1 MARKFDAEA
10 HIVDLNTM
18 RTQLA
23 KIPFTSDTIREGF
36 KSCGIPSNALF
47 WAVFSNSELV
57 QKIGN
62 DLYCFRNPDKPIH
75 FHRLG
80 DIYKEYKK
88 RVTIY
93 HNKWC
98 DKKKRKDILKRP
110 DIQDAIKL
118 LQDNGFTIV
127 IGVKNI
133 GMQYLIS
140 KGDIIKVFD
149 LHHLQILT

>member
-10 HIVDLNTM
+10 HIIDLNTL
-18 RTQLA
+18 RHQLA

-36 KSCGIPSNALF
+36 KNCGIPSNALF
-47 WAVFSNSELV
+47 WAVFSNSELI
-57 QKIGN
+57 QKIGV

-93 HNKWC
+93 HNKWS

-127 IGVKNI
+127 IDVNNLSV
-133 GMQYLIS
+133 Q
-140 KGDIIKVFD
+140 F
-149 LHHLQILT
+149 

>member
-10 HIVDLNTM
+10 HIIDLNTL
-18 RTQLA
+18 RHQLA

-57 QKIGN
+57 QKIGDN
-62 DLYCFRNPDKPIH
+62 LYCFRNPDKPIH

-93 HNKWC
+93 HNKWS

-127 IGVKNI
+127 IDVNNLSV
-133 GMQYLIS
+133 Q
-140 KGDIIKVFD
+140 F
-149 LHHLQILT
+149 